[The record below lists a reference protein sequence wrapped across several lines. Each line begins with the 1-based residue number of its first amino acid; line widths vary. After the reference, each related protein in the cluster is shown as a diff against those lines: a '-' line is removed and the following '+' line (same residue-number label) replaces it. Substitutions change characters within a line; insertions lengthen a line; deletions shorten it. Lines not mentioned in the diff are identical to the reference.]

1 MIDTIEQH
9 VALTKEDDVK
19 VREAVSRPAPQHF
32 RHFFRGWLRDPRSM
46 GAVAPSGRA
55 LARLMATGVTSTATV
70 LELGAGT
77 GSLTEALLA
86 KGVQPAN
93 LYLVERDPEL
103 AAVLRKRFVGCH
115 VFAAD
120 ALALKREL
128 PPGLTYDFVISG
140 LPLLL
145 FSPEQRFELL
155 DQILTLLRPNGCYQQ
170 FTYGGRC
177 PIDRETRRKLNV
189 DSALLGI
196 AALNL
201 PPAFVY
207 RLTRAAG

>member
-1 MIDTIEQH
+1 MVLPKQ
-9 VALTKEDDVK
+9 DDGK
-19 VREAVSRPAPQHF
+19 PPEAEPQTEPRHF
-32 RHFFRGWLRDPRSM
+32 GHFFRGWLRDPRSM

-55 LARLMATGVTSTATV
+55 LARLMATGVTSASTV

-77 GSLTEALLA
+77 GSLTEALLE

-93 LYLVERDPEL
+93 LYLLERDPEL
-103 AAVLRKRFVGCH
+103 AAVLQKRFVGCH
-115 VFAAD
+115 VLAAD
-120 ALALKREL
+120 ALALNREL
-128 PPGLTYDFVISG
+128 PSGLMFDFVISG

-155 DQILTLLRPNGCYQQ
+155 RQILTLLRPNGCYQQ

-177 PIDRETRRKLNV
+177 PIDRQTRRRLSV
-189 DSALLGI
+189 DSVLLGI

>member
-1 MIDTIEQH
+1 M
-9 VALTKEDDVK
+9 ASPKEDDVK
-19 VREAVSRPAPQHF
+19 VQEAESRSARQHF

-55 LARLMATGVTSTATV
+55 LARLIATGVTSTSVV
-70 LELGAGT
+70 LELGVGT

-120 ALALKREL
+120 ALEL
-128 PPGLTYDFVISG
+128 RKVLPTGLTYDFVISG

-145 FSPEQRFELL
+145 FSPEHRFELL
-155 DQILTLLRPNGCYQQ
+155 REILTLLRPKGCYQQ

-189 DSALLGI
+189 DSVLLGI

-207 RLTRAAG
+207 RLTRAVR

>member
-1 MIDTIEQH
+1 MQ
-9 VALTKEDDVK
+9 
-19 VREAVSRPAPQHF
+19 EADSAPRHF
-32 RHFFRGWLRDPRSM
+32 LHFFRGWLRDPRSM

-55 LARLMATGVTSTATV
+55 LARLMATGVTPSATV

-77 GSLTEALLA
+77 GSLTEGLLA
-86 KGVQPAN
+86 AGVQPAN

-103 AAVLRKRFVGCH
+103 AAVLRRRFSGCH

-120 ALALKREL
+120 ALTLARDL
-128 PPGLTYDFVISG
+128 PAGVTYDFVISG

-145 FSPEQRFELL
+145 FSPEQRAVLL
-155 DQILTLLRPNGCYQQ
+155 EQILALLRPGGRYQQ

-177 PIDRETRRKLNV
+177 PIDRDTRSRLRV
-189 DSALLGI
+189 DTELLGI

-207 RLTRAAG
+207 RMAPRVGV